1 MGMEAFYQQLNKIAP
16 LAHLS
21 TIPGTNCLD
30 NPLPTSQ
37 QYTIQDNNWPLL
49 VGLARLNLGEVDVL
63 KSELSWYP
71 WE

>member
-1 MGMEAFYQQLNKIAP
+1 MDMEAFYQQLNKIA
-16 LAHLS
+16 HLS
-21 TIPGTNCLD
+21 TIPRTTCLD

-37 QYTIQDNNWPLL
+37 QYTIQGNNWPLL
-49 VGLARLNLGEVDVL
+49 VGLARLNLGEVAVL